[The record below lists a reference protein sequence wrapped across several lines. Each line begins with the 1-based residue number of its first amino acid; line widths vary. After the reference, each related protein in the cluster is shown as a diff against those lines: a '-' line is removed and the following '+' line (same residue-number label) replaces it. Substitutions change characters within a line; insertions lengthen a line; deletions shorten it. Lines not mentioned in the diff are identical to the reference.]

1 MLGILRFVH
10 LSSPVISSGSPSPS
24 EPMKTKA
31 SRDAERRAGVAVGE
45 KSDTD
50 VGWREVATKGLWE
63 SGPERHRSMKSDT
76 LGDRVRLIKG
86 AFIMLQRKGLATST
100 RERQR

>member
-24 EPMKTKA
+24 DPMKTKA
-31 SRDAERRAGVAVGE
+31 SREAARREGTAFGS

-50 VGWREVATKGLWE
+50 VGWREVATKGLRE
-63 SGPERHRSMKSDT
+63 SGPELHRSKKSDT
-76 LGDRVRLIKG
+76 LGDLVIFIKG
-86 AFIMLQRKGLATST
+86 AFIRL
-100 RERQR
+100 